1 MLIIKIPACE
11 KSMEKPGQMGQQKNH
26 CVCVCVREREKR
38 EERGERRER
47 GKRVSGNEI
56 YGAYDG
62 TGCDGATKSELFSNF
77 YMYYWFK
84 SDYKSFLIA
93 LLPLDHFYFNFI
105 FKVNFTDF

>member
-1 MLIIKIPACE
+1 MSSQASLYKEVRRIRVIE
-11 KSMEKPGQMGQQKNH
+11 RDVVMEGE
-26 CVCVCVREREKR
+26 ERR

-77 YMYYWFK
+77 YMYY
-84 SDYKSFLIA
+84 
-93 LLPLDHFYFNFI
+93 
-105 FKVNFTDF
+105 